1 MPMTTTIP
9 SDPWSDVT
17 AVILAGG
24 VGSRLKSVVSDRP
37 KGLAEVNGRPFLAF
51 VLEQLVAVGAQRA
64 VFSTGHLAPQIEE
77 AFGNE
82 FQGMRIGYSHEATPL
97 GTGGGL
103 RLAAAVVASPILLV
117 LNGDSYCEVDLTA
130 FLSDAAHNGRAP
142 ALVLSRQADT
152 SRFGRVEHGPDGEIG
167 SFHEKGESPGA
178 GWINAGIYA
187 LPRELVMAI
196 PEGRPVSLEREV
208 FPAWIGRGLR
218 AFPSEGRFLDIG
230 TPESYREAA
239 DFFRAI
245 PPPPPA

>member
-1 MPMTTTIP
+1 MMTTAS

-37 KGLAEVNGRPFLAF
+37 KVLAEVNGRPFLAF
-51 VLEQLVAVGAQRA
+51 LLEQLVAAGAQRA
-64 VFSTGHLAPQIEE
+64 VFSTGYLAPQIEE
-77 AFGNE
+77 AFGDE
-82 FQGMRIGYSHEATPL
+82 FRGMRIGYSHESTPL

-103 RLAAAVVASPILLV
+103 RLAAETVTSPTLLV

-130 FLSDAAHNGRAP
+130 FLADAVRHERSP
-142 ALVLSRQADT
+142 ALVLSRQVDT
-152 SRFGRVEHGPDGEIG
+152 SRFGRVEHGPDGRID
-167 SFHEKGESPGA
+167 SFREKGESPGA

-196 PEGRPVSLEREV
+196 PARRPVSLEREV
-208 FPAWIGRGLR
+208 FPVWIGQGLR

-239 DFFRAI
+239 AFFRTI
-245 PPPPPA
+245 PPPPSA

>member
-1 MPMTTTIP
+1 MPTTAP
-9 SDPWSDVT
+9 PDPWSDVT

-51 VLEQLVAVGAQRA
+51 LLDQLRDVGAARV
-64 VFSTGHLAPQIEE
+64 VFSTGYLAPQIEE
-77 AFGNE
+77 AFGDE
-82 FQGMRIGYSHEATPL
+82 LHGMRISYSHEATPL

-103 RLAAAVVASPILLV
+103 RLAADTVTSPSLLV

-130 FLSDAAHNGRAP
+130 FLADALRHGRSP

-152 SRFGRVEHGPDGEIG
+152 SRFGRVEHGPDGRIG
-167 SFHEKGESPGA
+167 SFREKGESPGA

-187 LPRELVMAI
+187 LPRELVLAI

-208 FPAWIGRGLR
+208 FPGWIGRGLR
-218 AFPSEGRFLDIG
+218 AFPSAGRFLDIG

-239 DFFRAI
+239 DFFRTS
-245 PPPPPA
+245 PASPTP